1 MTPEVFL
8 SSARILN
15 HRLWKWWLRFSMII
29 SVKKRKLLVS
39 WSLKNHWVVRSNN
52 HHSLQTQRSTFQNNY
67 IVNGVIGLIRIT
79 ASIILSIVSYSDSS
93 GDISTPNGYELTQ
106 FAREVSIFC
115 TTNNP
120 IFSGKICERLLR
132 PSYYRILINQKIIS
146 NYIYRIYRRHR
157 EIIAS
162 CKRTSS

>member
-79 ASIILSIVSYSDSS
+79 ASIIISMVSTSDSLTLYRGTFPHPTGTYWHNLHERFLFFAQLIIQFS
-93 GDISTPNGYELTQ
+93 VAKSVKGYWDQ
-106 FAREVSIFC
+106 VIIGFW
-115 TTNNP
+115 
-120 IFSGKICERLLR
+120 
-132 PSYYRILINQKIIS
+132 LI
-146 NYIYRIYRRHR
+146 RR
-157 EIIAS
+157 
-162 CKRTSS
+162 